1 MKKVSILLLI
11 LSLFMF
17 PITVSAASAAENTG
31 SIGIMLQKYD
41 QNTLKKCMESEDGN
55 GVYVFIKEIDA
66 GKIYR
71 FPLSQSNQFEG
82 RYEIPYGNYRV
93 IDNPDKNYNVTCAS
107 VFNISSDSPAPSIA
121 CALEEKKT
129 PAISQSPS
137 NSSNKD
143 TKKNS
148 EQKKP
153 EKSQGVNFQLVIT
166 IAVFIILCAL
176 WIYNRFIKFRDE

>member
-1 MKKVSILLLI
+1 
-11 LSLFMF
+11 
-17 PITVSAASAAENTG
+17 
-31 SIGIMLQKYD
+31 
-41 QNTLKKCMESEDGN
+41 MESEDGN
-55 GVYVFIKEIDA
+55 GVYIFIKEIDT
-66 GKIYR
+66 GKTYR

-82 RYEIPYGNYRV
+82 RYEILYGNYRV
-93 IDNPDKNYNVTCAS
+93 IDNPDKDYNVTCAS

-129 PAISQSPS
+129 PAVSQTPF

-153 EKSQGVNFQLVIT
+153 EKSQRVNFQLVIT
-166 IAVFIILCAL
+166 IVVFIILCAL
-176 WIYNRFIKFRDE
+176 WIYNRFIKFRDD

>member
-1 MKKVSILLLI
+1 MKRVSILLLI
-11 LSLFMF
+11 LSLFIF
-17 PITVSAASAAENTG
+17 PITVSAAAENTG
-31 SIGIMLQKYD
+31 SIGIVLQKYD
-41 QNTLKKCMESEDGN
+41 QNTLKQCMESEDGN
-55 GVYVFIKEIDA
+55 GVYIFIKEIDT
-66 GKIYR
+66 GKTYR

-93 IDNPDKNYNVTCAS
+93 IDNPDKDYNVTCAS

-121 CALEEKKT
+121 CTLEEKKT
-129 PAISQSPS
+129 PAVSQTPS

-166 IAVFIILCAL
+166 IVVFIILCAL

>member
-1 MKKVSILLLI
+1 MKRVNILLLI
-11 LSLFMF
+11 LSLFIF
-17 PITVSAASAAENTG
+17 SITVSAAENTG
-31 SIGIMLQKYD
+31 SIGIVLQKYD
-41 QNTLKKCMESEDGN
+41 QNTLKQCMESEDGN
-55 GVYVFIKEIDA
+55 GVYIFIKEIDT
-66 GKIYR
+66 GKTYR

-93 IDNPDKNYNVTCAS
+93 INNPDKDYNVTCAS

-129 PAISQSPS
+129 PAVSQTPS

-153 EKSQGVNFQLVIT
+153 EKSQRVNFQLVIT
-166 IAVFIILCAL
+166 IVVFIILCAL
-176 WIYNRFIKFRDE
+176 WIYNRFIKFRDD

>member
-17 PITVSAASAAENTG
+17 PITVSAAENTG
-31 SIGIMLQKYD
+31 SIGIVLQKYD

-129 PAISQSPS
+129 PATSQSPS

>member
-31 SIGIMLQKYD
+31 SIGIVLQKYD

>member
-11 LSLFMF
+11 LSLFIF
-17 PITVSAASAAENTG
+17 PITVSAAAENTG
-31 SIGIMLQKYD
+31 SIGIVLQKYD
-41 QNTLKKCMESEDGN
+41 QNTLKQCMESEDGN
-55 GVYVFIKEIDA
+55 GVYIFIKEIDT
-66 GKIYR
+66 GKTYR

-93 IDNPDKNYNVTCAS
+93 IDNPDKDYNVTCTS

-129 PAISQSPS
+129 PAVSQIPS

-166 IAVFIILCAL
+166 IVVFIILCAL
-176 WIYNRFIKFRDE
+176 WIYNRFIKFRDD

>member
-31 SIGIMLQKYD
+31 SIGIVLQKYD

-93 IDNPDKNYNVTCAS
+93 IDNPDKDYNVTCAS

-129 PAISQSPS
+129 PAVSQTPF

-153 EKSQGVNFQLVIT
+153 EKSQRVNFQLVIT
-166 IAVFIILCAL
+166 IVVFIILCAL
-176 WIYNRFIKFRDE
+176 WIYNRFIKFRDD

>member
-1 MKKVSILLLI
+1 MKRVSILLLI
-11 LSLFMF
+11 LSLFIF
-17 PITVSAASAAENTG
+17 PITVSAAENTG
-31 SIGIMLQKYD
+31 SIGIVLQKYD
-41 QNTLKKCMESEDGN
+41 QNTLKQCMESEDGN
-55 GVYVFIKEIDA
+55 GVYIFIKEIDT
-66 GKIYR
+66 GKTYR

-93 IDNPDKNYNVTCAS
+93 IDNPDKDYNVTCAS

-129 PAISQSPS
+129 PAVSQTPF

-143 TKKNS
+143 AKKNS

-153 EKSQGVNFQLVIT
+153 EKSQRVNFQLVIT
-166 IAVFIILCAL
+166 IVVFIILCAL
-176 WIYNRFIKFRDE
+176 WIYNRFIKFRDD

>member
-17 PITVSAASAAENTG
+17 PITVSVASAAENTG
-31 SIGIMLQKYD
+31 SIGIVLQKYD

-55 GVYVFIKEIDA
+55 GVYVFIQEIDA

-129 PAISQSPS
+129 PATSQNPS

>member
-31 SIGIMLQKYD
+31 SIGIVLQKYD
-41 QNTLKKCMESEDGN
+41 QNTLKKCIESEDGN

>member
-31 SIGIMLQKYD
+31 SIGIVLQKYD

-137 NSSNKD
+137 NLSNKD

>member
-1 MKKVSILLLI
+1 M
-11 LSLFMF
+11 
-17 PITVSAASAAENTG
+17 NDTG
-31 SIGIMLQKYD
+31 K
-41 QNTLKKCMESEDGN
+41 T
-55 GVYVFIKEIDA
+55 
-66 GKIYR
+66 YR

-93 IDNPDKNYNVTCAS
+93 IDNPDKDYNVTCAS

-129 PAISQSPS
+129 PAVSQTPF

-153 EKSQGVNFQLVIT
+153 EKSQRVNFQLVIT
-166 IAVFIILCAL
+166 IVVFIILCAL
-176 WIYNRFIKFRDE
+176 WIYNRFIKFRDD

>member
-17 PITVSAASAAENTG
+17 PITVSAAESNTG
-31 SIGIMLQKYD
+31 SIGIVLQKYD

-93 IDNPDKNYNVTCAS
+93 IDNPDKDYNVACAS
-107 VFNISSDSPAPSIA
+107 VFNISDDSPAPSIV
-121 CALEEKKT
+121 CTLEEKKA
-129 PAISQSPS
+129 PAASQAPS

-143 TKKNS
+143 TKKKS

-153 EKSQGVNFQLVIT
+153 KKSQGVNFQLVIT
-166 IAVFIILCAL
+166 IAVFVILCAL
-176 WIYNRFIKFRDE
+176 WIYNRFIKFRDD

>member
-31 SIGIMLQKYD
+31 SIGIVLQKYD

-148 EQKKP
+148 EQRKP

>member
-1 MKKVSILLLI
+1 
-11 LSLFMF
+11 
-17 PITVSAASAAENTG
+17 
-31 SIGIMLQKYD
+31 
-41 QNTLKKCMESEDGN
+41 MESEDGN
-55 GVYVFIKEIDA
+55 GVYIFIKEIDT
-66 GKIYR
+66 GKTYR

-93 IDNPDKNYNVTCAS
+93 IDNPDKDYNVTCAS

-129 PAISQSPS
+129 PAISQTPF

-153 EKSQGVNFQLVIT
+153 EKSQRVNFQLVIT
-166 IAVFIILCAL
+166 IVVFIILCAL
-176 WIYNRFIKFRDE
+176 WIYNRFIKFRDD